1 MFDDAA
7 QGAGLLVTRTMT
19 RTTSHLTRRVV
30 RTALVLLPL
39 AGPGGCGTG
48 KLETGYA
55 YRPLGASDAERRAFY
70 SPRYTRA
77 AAIAEQERSR
87 EAEFR
92 SRRPDYR
99 PGF

>member
-1 MFDDAA
+1 MTC
-7 QGAGLLVTRTMT
+7 LT
-19 RTTSHLTRRVV
+19 RTTLR
-30 RTALVLLPL
+30 LGLLLLPAA
-39 AGPGGCGTG
+39 AGLGCGTG
-48 KLETGYA
+48 KLETGYE

-77 AAIAEQERSR
+77 AAQAEQERDND
-87 EAEFR
+87 AD

>member
-1 MFDDAA
+1 MKATVRF
-7 QGAGLLVTRTMT
+7 GLTVCTL
-19 RTTSHLTRRVV
+19 
-30 RTALVLLPL
+30 ALSGL
-39 AGPGGCGTG
+39 GCGSER
-48 KLETGYA
+48 LETGYQ

-77 AAIAEQERSR
+77 AAQAEQERGER
-87 EAEFR
+87 ETD

>member
-1 MFDDAA
+1 MTRRARNVARAA
-7 QGAGLLVTRTMT
+7 LLVI
-19 RTTSHLTRRVV
+19 
-30 RTALVLLPL
+30 PL
-39 AGPGGCGTG
+39 AGIGCGTG

-55 YRPLGASDAERRAFY
+55 YRPLGASDAERRAY
-70 SPRYTRA
+70 YTPRYTRA
-77 AAIAEQERSR
+77 AALAEQERER

>member
-1 MFDDAA
+1 MTS
-7 QGAGLLVTRTMT
+7 LT
-19 RTTSHLTRRVV
+19 RTTLR
-30 RTALVLLPL
+30 LGLLLLPVA
-39 AGPGGCGTG
+39 AGLGCGNN
-48 KLETGYA
+48 KLETGYE

-77 AAIAEQERSR
+77 AAQAEQERDKDDDL
-87 EAEFR
+87 R